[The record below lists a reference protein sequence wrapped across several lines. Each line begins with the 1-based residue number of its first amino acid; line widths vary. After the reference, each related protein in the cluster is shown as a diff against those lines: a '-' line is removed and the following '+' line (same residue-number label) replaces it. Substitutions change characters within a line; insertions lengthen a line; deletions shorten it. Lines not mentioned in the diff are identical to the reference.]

1 MYSRIKVFIEQVN
14 PLLRYR
20 HADHA
25 GNFGDVLKHI
35 ILVEIFDYLC
45 QSEAGFEYVDSHAGA
60 GLYHLKTRSTE
71 NNPGYRKAITKLR
84 REEWPELAGYLAS
97 IHSVNADTSLQIYP
111 GSPVIAKQLLRSQDK
126 AWLFELNTEE
136 YALLKKNIGDDT
148 RIRVNQQDG
157 YKGLLEHL
165 PISSGRGLVLIDPPY
180 ETDTDYDLVLET
192 ITLAHEKFTDGIYA
206 IWYPVVDRRRILR
219 FQEKLTDIDISN
231 MQCFELGMSAD
242 NDEMSMTASGMI
254 VINPP
259 AKLMAKMKQL
269 LPRLVET
276 LATGDGAFCHCD
288 ELGKV

>member
-1 MYSRIKVFIEQVN
+1 MLS
-14 PLLRYR
+14 YR
-20 HADHA
+20 HSDHA

-35 ILVEIFDYLC
+35 ILIEIFDYLC
-45 QSEAGFEYVDSHAGA
+45 QSDTGFEYIDSHAGA
-60 GLYHLKTRSTE
+60 GLYQLKTKSTE
-71 NNPGYRKAITKLR
+71 NKPGYRKAITKLK

-97 IHSVNADTSLQIYP
+97 IHSLNTDTSLQIYP
-111 GSPVIAKQLLRSQDK
+111 GSPVIAKQFLRSQDK

-136 YALLKKNIGDDT
+136 HVLLKKNIGDDT
-148 RIRVNQQDG
+148 RIRVSQQDG

-180 ETDTDYDLVLET
+180 ETDTDYDQVLET
-192 ITLAHEKFTDGIYA
+192 ITLAYEKFTDGIYA
-206 IWYPVVDRRRILR
+206 IWYPVVNRRCILR
-219 FQEKLTDIDISN
+219 LQEKITSNGISN
-231 MQCFELGMSAD
+231 IQRFELGMSAD
-242 NDEMSMTASGMI
+242 TDEMSMTASGMI

-259 AKLMAKMKQL
+259 ATLMAKMKQL